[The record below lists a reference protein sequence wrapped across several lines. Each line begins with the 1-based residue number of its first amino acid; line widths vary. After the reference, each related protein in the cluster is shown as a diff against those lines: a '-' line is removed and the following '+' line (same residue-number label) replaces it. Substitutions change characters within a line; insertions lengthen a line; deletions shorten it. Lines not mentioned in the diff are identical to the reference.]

1 MRLVQHG
8 FEVQA
13 ILLAQL
19 GGFFL
24 QSRQRLGRLV
34 LEGEHGHVA
43 VGFGGHAQ
51 HALFKHLRK
60 PLQEKRVAFV
70 AAPPVGGEDA
80 VFGKG
85 AAAVAEEFG
94 AYEAVDDLFA
104 VEAVN
109 QQDVGAAEQGFDV
122 LRAVGLDDFE
132 CFPFNGSSNRPRAT
146 AMTFGLIST
155 AVWRQSGRQASI
167 QRANEPPPSPICV
180 MWTGGSAN
188 SSQAIIARLYDKT
201 SSVGLS
207 RFIELW
213 MVSLPRW
220 RERMLPVSEMPTSGM
235 AGRAGRR
242 RW

>member
-1 MRLVQHG
+1 MSPLHQLVMKMPLSDN
-8 FEVQA
+8 A
-13 ILLAQL
+13 C
-19 GGFFL
+19 L
-24 QSRQRLGRLV
+24 QSAKNPGLTKSSIICSPSKPSVRMMSVPPRRV
-34 LEGEHGHVA
+34 LTYC
-43 VGFGGHAQ
+43 
-51 HALFKHLRK
+51 
-60 PLQEKRVAFV
+60 
-70 AAPPVGGEDA
+70 APSASTISNVSPS
-80 VFGKG
+80 
-85 AAAVAEEFG
+85 
-94 AYEAVDDLFA
+94 
-104 VEAVN
+104 
-109 QQDVGAAEQGFDV
+109 
-122 LRAVGLDDFE
+122 
-132 CFPFNGSSNRPRAT
+132 NGSSNRPRAT